1 MARVPGFDSS
11 TLSCYIGQPY
21 GAREKGVKLGRG
33 TVDAIFFDLDGT
45 LMDTD
50 NQAVESLAIR
60 LRRLHVPRPE
70 STARRL
76 IMASE
81 RPVNAL
87 MTLVDLLGLD
97 DGLLGFTD
105 LLRRYRGLRNA
116 PDFRII
122 SGAGHMLKQ
131 VKEHC
136 ALGVVTT
143 RSLRETEEFLEK
155 HNLRSHFDIIVT
167 RETTW
172 RLKPHPAPLRFATQ
186 TLGVAPERCIMVG
199 DTTVDMKAARRAGMA
214 AVGVLCGFGAH
225 RNLSKAGAHVIIEH
239 TSEIVQLLS

>member
-1 MARVPGFDSS
+1 MN
-11 TLSCYIGQPY
+11 
-21 GAREKGVKLGRG
+21 LGKD

-50 NQAVESLAIR
+50 NQAVESLASR
-60 LRRLHVPRPE
+60 LRRLRVPHPE
-70 STARRL
+70 SMARCL

-81 RPVNAL
+81 RPGNAL

-97 DGLLGFTD
+97 DVLLGFTN

-122 SGAGHMLKQ
+122 SDVEHMLNQ
-131 VKEHC
+131 VKEHYT
-136 ALGVVTT
+136 LGIVTT
-143 RSLRETEEFLEK
+143 RSLREAEAFLEEY
-155 HNLRSHFDIIVT
+155 NLRSHFDIIVT

-172 RLKPHPAPLRFATQ
+172 RLKPHPAPLRFAARA
-186 TLGVAPERCIMVG
+186 LRVAPERCIMVG
-199 DTTVDMKAARRAGMA
+199 DTTVDMKSARRAGMA

-225 RNLSKAGAHVIIEH
+225 SNLAKAGAHMIIEH
-239 TSEIVQLLS
+239 TSEIAQLLS